1 MSATG
6 GSDRLPEPI
15 DLHAAFA
22 ERHAVK
28 WGAELPT
35 AAQHSAEYG
44 PDAARLRLTTL
55 QRRLRTEQL
64 TTGDF
69 LAAAPDSATA
79 YNLDS
84 RVKSPMSLARQFQNR
99 LERDKEGEPND
110 VLRFTVL
117 CRTPGELAAAAR
129 STVGKL
135 QASGWAVQS
144 AMHSYTAGSRYK
156 GLHADLR
163 TPAGDVVELQF
174 HSIASTRVK
183 EATTRP
189 YEIER
194 SAAASDSE
202 RAAARALCVDLS
214 DTLATP
220 PGLDDLRTLG
230 GVAVDANNY
239 SDSRNQ
245 RAPLEERTGSTTS
258 DRQSQRHQA
267 TARQI
272 DGTGR

>member
-1 MSATG
+1 MSATDK
-6 GSDRLPEPI
+6 SDRLPEPI
-15 DLHAAFA
+15 DLRMAFA
-22 ERHAVK
+22 ERHPVN
-28 WGAELPT
+28 WGDDLPT
-35 AAQHSAEYG
+35 AAQLASKYG
-44 PDAARLRLTTL
+44 PDAARLSLTTL

-64 TTGDF
+64 TTRDF
-69 LAAAPDSATA
+69 LSAVPDDATA
-79 YNLDS
+79 YNLGS

-99 LERDKEGEPND
+99 LERDTQGEPSD

-129 STVGKL
+129 STVDEL
-135 QASGWAVQS
+135 QASGWAVRS
-144 AMHSYTAGSRYK
+144 AMHSYTEGSRYK
-156 GLHADLR
+156 GLHADLL

-174 HSIASTRVK
+174 HSIASTKVK

-194 SAAASDSE
+194 SAAASDSA
-202 RAAARALCVDLS
+202 RVAARALCVELS

-230 GVAVDANNY
+230 GVPIDVNNY

-245 RAPLEERTGSTTS
+245 RASPEGHLRSTTTE
-258 DRQSQRHQA
+258 RQSQRQQA

-272 DGTGR
+272 DGTDR